1 MALAGFAR
9 RRSPVHGARWGRSTT
24 YFYFTIVF
32 CRFCAGCFL
41 SFLFGPVP
49 GARRFFSLF
58 CFCAGMRFP
67 PFGWACESAQHPV
80 HTQLSVQRER
90 ERDHAQHRHT
100 CTTCYD
106 NVARSKIVR
115 WASPSRSRHLQS
127 YRPNVKMISTAA
139 RPAPDRVEFALP
151 TDSRLGGFTIFPP
164 SSLSL
169 RLMVSANRHRPSS
182 VRRPAFVRAPAVR
195 HVSIRD
201 ARAPL
206 TLRRV
211 GSLVAHART
220 FVPRTLRRPLAPASS
235 RRRQAAR
242 DRLGSC
248 D

>member
-1 MALAGFAR
+1 
-9 RRSPVHGARWGRSTT
+9 
-24 YFYFTIVF
+24 
-32 CRFCAGCFL
+32 
-41 SFLFGPVP
+41 
-49 GARRFFSLF
+49 
-58 CFCAGMRFP
+58 
-67 PFGWACESAQHPV
+67 
-80 HTQLSVQRER
+80 
-90 ERDHAQHRHT
+90 
-100 CTTCYD
+100 
-106 NVARSKIVR
+106 
-115 WASPSRSRHLQS
+115 
-127 YRPNVKMISTAA
+127 MISTAA

-220 FVPRTLRRPLAPASS
+220 FVPRTLRRPLAPAVVVSQLARSKRPRSSATGGFAFLFPTHPLPSS
-235 RRRQAAR
+235 RTASPDRREQDSNPGHRTFVRRRALSPQGSPLRPAAPLR
-242 DRLGSC
+242 RVRNGRADGALRSAHSLPRRPWRATLG
-248 D
+248 